1 MIGLGFVLAVIP
13 EHFRLE
19 NDVGRMNLVFK
30 FYLHA
35 WQLLGIS
42 AAVGAVQVVSSV
54 YQAASPLLAPDRG
67 AEMAESTSATFG
79 PHLGPRAT
87 GIVASTGATQ
97 ASKSRLSRASLAG
110 IVAGRVWMTALVVLA
125 VGALSYPVLVTGPRL
140 DDRFNSL
147 DPTLDG
153 LAYMDE
159 AVWGAG
165 PEGGE
170 STTFPLAN
178 DRAAITWL
186 RQNVDGSPVILEAQ
200 TPAYQWGGRIS
211 SITGLPTVLGWTWHQ
226 IQQRPGYGEQVN
238 QRVADV
244 QEVYGGSG
252 TFASVESILQRYHV
266 ELIYVGDLERALYGE
281 QGLAKFRDAA
291 DDGDLEIVF
300 EENGVVIYAW
310 PEDDATI
317 ARDQAG

>member
-1 MIGLGFVLAVIP
+1 
-13 EHFRLE
+13 
-19 NDVGRMNLVFK
+19 
-30 FYLHA
+30 
-35 WQLLGIS
+35 
-42 AAVGAVQVVSSV
+42 
-54 YQAASPLLAPDRG
+54 
-67 AEMAESTSATFG
+67 
-79 PHLGPRAT
+79 
-87 GIVASTGATQ
+87 
-97 ASKSRLSRASLAG
+97 
-110 IVAGRVWMTALVVLA
+110 MTALVVL
-125 VGALSYPVLVTGPRL
+125 VIGALSYPVLVTGPRL

-159 AVWGAG
+159 AVWAAG

-178 DRAAITWL
+178 DREAIAWL

-211 SITGLPTVLGWTWHQ
+211 STTGLPTVLGWTWHQ

-252 TFASVESILQRYHV
+252 TFASIEPILDRYHV

-291 DDGDLEIVF
+291 ENGDLEIVYG
-300 EENGVVIYAW
+300 ESGVVIYAW
-310 PEDDATI
+310 PEGDATI
-317 ARDQAG
+317 ARDSAG